1 MPTGWC
7 AAADLT
13 DNDLVVVQRTVA
25 GIAAAQGID
34 PAAAAAVTLTP
45 EEQRMALEIDQLAQ
59 QSAAQGNSGSSP
71 QLSPAQAQMVERIT
85 QQTRN
90 SGSMPSWLKDLLK
103 GVQQQN
109 GNYGVRPI
117 NEVVTDPLQAALVS
131 NIRNQTDAN
140 LRIEELTR
148 DENAKIDASIGNSE
162 TAKRIST
169 DGLPMPDPERRNTRS
184 ALIQQLEGGGGR
196 STAGGGALY
205 GYLVYLNN
213 WEVKTVRYN
222 EELKQLNEHMGGRLD
237 WTQRAELQNRLQ
249 LLRQQIDLHQAQ
261 ADAAAATTE
270 AALHDELNRERMKNI
285 RLREETLRNKSLG
298 AGRSQY

>member
-222 EELKQLNEHMGGRLD
+222 EELKQLNEHMGGATRLD
-237 WTQRAELQNRLQ
+237 STSGIAEPTPAPSAANRPPPGSS
-249 LLRQQIDLHQAQ
+249 RCGGGDHGGC
-261 ADAAAATTE
+261 TP
-270 AALHDELNRERMKNI
+270 
-285 RLREETLRNKSLG
+285 
-298 AGRSQY
+298 